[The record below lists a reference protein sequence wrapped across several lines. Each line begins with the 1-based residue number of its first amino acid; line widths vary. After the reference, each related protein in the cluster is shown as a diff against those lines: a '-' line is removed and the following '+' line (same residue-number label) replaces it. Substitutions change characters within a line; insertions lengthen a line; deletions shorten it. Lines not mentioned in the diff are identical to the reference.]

1 MKKIKC
7 AMIGPG
13 NIGTDLLYKLQRS
26 EWLEPVWMVGIDPTS
41 EGLARAAKMGL
52 KKPQLKV
59 STVCSLI
66 FLKMTSKL
74 HSMQL
79 LPMSMLKTAAS

>member
-52 KKPQLKV
+52 K
-59 STVCSLI
+59 T
-66 FLKMTSKL
+66 TSDGVDGRLRNVLEDDIKIAF
-74 HSMQL
+74 
-79 LPMSMLKTAAS
+79 AATSA